1 MPHLDR
7 DSFIALLDRLGDADD
22 AAVLAAARAIDA
34 RVREAGL
41 DWNDL
46 LVPPPGAVAEDA
58 DDAEPEVGEAPP
70 ETGGEPDA
78 AECAHD
84 LALIDA
90 LLARPSLSPETRVEL
105 QDMRQQITAGTH
117 SRMDSRYV
125 RGLYARLG
133 GGAAAA

>member
-46 LVPPPGAVAEDA
+46 LAPPPAAVVEEP
-58 DDAEPEVGEAPP
+58 EPEVGEAPP
-70 ETGGEPDA
+70 EKDGEPDA
-78 AECAHD
+78 EECAHD
-84 LALIDA
+84 LVLIDA
-90 LLARPSLSPETRVEL
+90 LLARPTLSPEMRVEL
-105 QDMRQQITAGTH
+105 QEMRGQITDGNHT
-117 SRMDSRYV
+117 RLDSRYL
-125 RGLYARLG
+125 RGLHARLG
-133 GGAAAA
+133 AGAPAA

>member
-22 AAVLAAARAIDA
+22 AAVLAAARSIDA
-34 RVREAGL
+34 RVRDAGL

-46 LVPPPGAVAEDA
+46 LVPPPAAVVE
-58 DDAEPEVGEAPP
+58 DAEPAVGEAPP
-70 ETGGEPDA
+70 ETDSEPDA

-105 QDMRQQITAGTH
+105 QEMRGQIADGNHT
-117 SRMDSRYV
+117 RMDSRYL
-125 RGLYARLG
+125 RGLHARLG
-133 GGAAAA
+133 AGATVA

>member
-7 DSFIALLDRLGDADD
+7 DSFVALLHRLGDADD

-46 LVPPPGAVAEDA
+46 LVPPPAAAG
-58 DDAEPEVGEAPP
+58 DDTPEVDVGEAPP
-70 ETGGEPDA
+70 EGDGQPGPE
-78 AECAHD
+78 ECAHD

-90 LLARPSLSPETRVEL
+90 MLARPSLSAETRAEL
-105 QDMRQQITAGTH
+105 EEMRGQIAAGSH
-117 SRMDSRYV
+117 SRMDSRYL
-125 RGLYARLG
+125 RGLHARLG
-133 GGAAAA
+133 GAPAA

>member
-34 RVREAGL
+34 RVRDAGL
-41 DWNDL
+41 DWNNL
-46 LVPPPGAVAEDA
+46 LVPPPAAAA
-58 DDAEPEVGEAPP
+58 DEPEPMVGDAPP
-70 ETGGEPDA
+70 ETDGEPDA

-90 LLARPSLSPETRVEL
+90 LLARPSLSAETRTEL
-105 QDMRQQITAGTH
+105 EDMRQQITAGTH
-117 SRMDSRYV
+117 SRMDSRYL
-125 RGLYARLG
+125 RGLHARLG
-133 GGAAAA
+133 AGAAAA